1 MFKAIFTFKD
11 RYRDL
16 VGGTGRFVIGS
27 NISISLSESC
37 GSVVSVVV
45 SSDFSI
51 LSSLSGSVITVG
63 DSQSPAVLIS
73 SQVLSLKNSPLRMS
87 HSALVVSETQEAL
100 SPKIIQ
106 QAPLSCTSNWISS
119 RV

>member
-27 NISISLSESC
+27 NVSMSLSESC

-45 SSDFSI
+45 SSDFSV
-51 LSSLSGSVITVG
+51 LSSLSGEVIRVG
-63 DSQSPAVLIS
+63 DWQSPAVLIS
-73 SQVLSLKNSPLRMS
+73 SQAFYL
-87 HSALVVSETQEAL
+87 
-100 SPKIIQ
+100 
-106 QAPLSCTSNWISS
+106 
-119 RV
+119 